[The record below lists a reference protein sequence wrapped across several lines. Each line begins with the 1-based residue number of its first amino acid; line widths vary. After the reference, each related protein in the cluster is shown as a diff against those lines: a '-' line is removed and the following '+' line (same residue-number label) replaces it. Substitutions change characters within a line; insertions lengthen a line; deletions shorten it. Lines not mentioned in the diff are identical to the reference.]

1 MMPLTAEAVPFAAA
15 LVTSAVLFAAV
26 WAAWAVLLEVFA
38 AANADFCA
46 ADDACVAF
54 TAALPVRSAFLME
67 RDAVLIVPFLTLATT
82 FPVDLVVCRTLTPLF
97 CADLIVAVS
106 QLRVFT
112 CGQISVSEG
121 RGLEPDK
128 DGCV

>member
-1 MMPLTAEAVPFAAA
+1 MPLTAEAVPFAAA

-82 FPVDLVVCRTLTPLF
+82 FPVYLMKQCYIFVIATD
-97 CADLIVAVS
+97 
-106 QLRVFT
+106 
-112 CGQISVSEG
+112 
-121 RGLEPDK
+121 
-128 DGCV
+128 